1 MKVVTDNHRL
11 VCEMQM
17 NEGWMLANPELA
29 INSAK
34 ELVNR
39 YPDHEY
45 EIDRL
50 WVVGYTFLRAYRK
63 A

>member
-1 MKVVTDNHRL
+1 MKVIADNHRL

-17 NEGWMLANPELA
+17 NDGWMMKYPELA

-34 ELVNR
+34 KLVEQ

-45 EIDRL
+45 EVDRL
-50 WVVGYTFLRAYRK
+50 WITGYTFLRAYRK
-63 A
+63 E